1 MMWDLWYNLGIFSY
15 VEITNENN
23 DYNISVKEIFR
34 YYPLPL
40 LDFDESKGKDGTS
53 YGFALNILNLNG
65 RNRQLEIGGMY
76 GNKNI
81 YFLRYQDPWILGDHV
96 SLNINLFQILY
107 SSFWYENQRE
117 RDFTIQL
124 SGLEVGTGFN
134 IKYKNKFLFN
144 IGLIKNN
151 IKFIDDYFL
160 FSNLITNYKN
170 IVLDFEY
177 SYDSR
182 NIFND
187 PTQGNLFKIAFNHA
201 IGLKESNSYSN
212 LQFEYNKYYMIHKFR
227 ELTFISSSKLFLQK
241 ENHIPIFKYESL
253 GSEDF
258 VRGYNPYPNQNPE
271 QYQNRIR
278 YPQILT
284 QSFEFQYTIIEKKSY
299 DGFEFGIDNSVF
311 IDFGLGGNSIK
322 DLKENKPLI
331 GFGTGLK
338 FFISGVGTIS
348 LNLGFNPTLK
358 NPQIHISDGTGD

>member
-1 MMWDLWYNLGIFSY
+1 FSY
-15 VEITNENN
+15 VEITNENH

-65 RNRQLEIGGMY
+65 RNRQLKIGGMY
-76 GNKNI
+76 GNKKI
-81 YFLRYQDPWILGDHV
+81 YFLRYQDPWVLGDQV

-151 IKFIDDYFL
+151 IKFNDDDFL

-187 PTQGNLFKIAFNHA
+187 PTQGNLLKIAFNYA
-201 IGLKESNSYSN
+201 IGLEESNSYSN
-212 LQFEYNKYYMIHKFR
+212 MQFE
-227 ELTFISSSKLFLQK
+227 
-241 ENHIPIFKYESL
+241 
-253 GSEDF
+253 
-258 VRGYNPYPNQNPE
+258 
-271 QYQNRIR
+271 
-278 YPQILT
+278 
-284 QSFEFQYTIIEKKSY
+284 
-299 DGFEFGIDNSVF
+299 
-311 IDFGLGGNSIK
+311 
-322 DLKENKPLI
+322 
-331 GFGTGLK
+331 
-338 FFISGVGTIS
+338 
-348 LNLGFNPTLK
+348 
-358 NPQIHISDGTGD
+358 